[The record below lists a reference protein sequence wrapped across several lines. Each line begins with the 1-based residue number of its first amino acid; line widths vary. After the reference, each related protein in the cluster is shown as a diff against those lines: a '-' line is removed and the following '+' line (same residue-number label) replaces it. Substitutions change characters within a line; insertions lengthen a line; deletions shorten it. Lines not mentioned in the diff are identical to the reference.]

1 MRKKY
6 LGDSGTDIGFPT
18 DPNSETGP
26 DIDPSL
32 FWDLKMLFSL
42 KLNKI
47 IVLLSSRFE
56 TKYLRD
62 SGTDSGFPTD
72 PNSEID
78 PSLYLGF
85 KSVKKTFV
93 I

>member
-26 DIDPSL
+26 DMDPSL
-32 FWDLKMLFSL
+32 FLDLKMLFSL

-47 IVLLSSRFE
+47 IISLSSRFE

-78 PSLYLGF
+78 PSL
-85 KSVKKTFV
+85 
-93 I
+93 

>member
-1 MRKKY
+1 
-6 LGDSGTDIGFPT
+6 
-18 DPNSETGP
+18 
-26 DIDPSL
+26 
-32 FWDLKMLFSL
+32 MLFSL

>member
-18 DPNSETGP
+18 DPNSETSP

-32 FWDLKMLFSL
+32 FLDLKVLFSL

-47 IVLLSSRFE
+47 IEQNSIDKINVDIICIIPQSSKIPCTTNYLWSNCVLPAYVE
-56 TKYLRD
+56 D
-62 SGTDSGFPTD
+62 HCAPC
-72 PNSEID
+72 
-78 PSLYLGF
+78 
-85 KSVKKTFV
+85 
-93 I
+93 

>member
-6 LGDSGTDIGFPT
+6 LGDSGKDIGFPM

-32 FWDLKMLFSL
+32 YLDLKMLLSL

-56 TKYLRD
+56 TKYLGD
-62 SGTDSGFPTD
+62 IGTDSGFPTD

-78 PSLYLGF
+78 PSLFLGF
-85 KSVKKTFV
+85 KSSN
-93 I
+93 